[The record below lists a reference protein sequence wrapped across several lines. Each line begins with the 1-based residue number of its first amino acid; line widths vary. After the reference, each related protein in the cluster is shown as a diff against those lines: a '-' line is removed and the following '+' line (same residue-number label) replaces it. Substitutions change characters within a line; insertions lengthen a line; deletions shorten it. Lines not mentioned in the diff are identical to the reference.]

1 MPFPPTD
8 ERPHPP
14 GAGSWWQE
22 TWVFD
27 LWTPDGLG
35 AFTWLTLVPNQRRAW
50 YWAVLVRPGE
60 PVLYLADVDVPLPR
74 SGLEVRSEGLWASH
88 ECEVAFEQWTV
99 ANEAYAVALDH
110 PDDALGRAHGRPAP
124 GRLRHRVVR
133 GGGPGAAGGHDWLPP
148 GRHGGRTR
156 RAAAG
161 APGGRGARLPVALVG
176 RAAPGSDGSDAS
188 GSSEVEGFQLALR
201 LGDDPNGS
209 VVVRALT
216 PDGWR
221 EWRRTP

>member
-35 AFTWLTLVPNQRRAW
+35 AFTWLTLLPNQRRAW

-124 GRLRHRVVR
+124 VAFDIEWYAE
-133 GGGPGAAGGHDWLPP
+133 AAPEPLEGTTGYHQAGTVDALVELQP
-148 GRHGGRTR
+148 
-156 RAAAG
+156 G
-161 APGGRGARLPVALVG
+161 APGGRGARVPVALVG
-176 RAAPGSDGSDAS
+176 RPSDGGA
-188 GSSEVEGFQLALR
+188 GRMELELALR
-201 LGDDPNGS
+201 LGDDPNGA

-216 PDGWR
+216 PDGWQ
-221 EWRRTP
+221 EWRRPAP

>member
-35 AFTWLTLVPNQRRAW
+35 AFTWFTLVPNQRRAW

-60 PVLYLADVDVPLPR
+60 PVLYLADLDVPLPR

-124 GRLRHRVVR
+124 VAFDIEWYAEGAPEPLQ
-133 GGGPGAAGGHDWLPP
+133 GAAGYHQ
-148 GRHGGRTR
+148 
-156 RAAAG
+156 AG
-161 APGGRGARLPVALVG
+161 TVNALVELQ
-176 RAAPGSDGSDAS
+176 RERL
-188 GSSEVEGFQLALR
+188 EVEAPASRSHWWGVPPLGGAVDGLELALR
-201 LGDDPNGS
+201 LGDDPNGV

-216 PDGWR
+216 PDGWQ
-221 EWRRTP
+221 EWRRSAP

>member
-35 AFTWLTLVPNQRRAW
+35 AFTWFTLVPNQRRAW

-60 PVLYLADVDVPLPR
+60 PVLYLADLDVPLPR

-124 GRLRHRVVR
+124 VAVDIEWYAEGAPEPLQ
-133 GGGPGAAGGHDWLPP
+133 GAAGYHQ
-148 GRHGGRTR
+148 
-156 RAAAG
+156 AG
-161 APGGRGARLPVALVG
+161 TVNALVELQ
-176 RAAPGSDGSDAS
+176 RERL
-188 GSSEVEGFQLALR
+188 EVEAPASRSHWWGVPPLGGAVDGLELALR
-201 LGDDPNGS
+201 LGDDPNGV

-216 PDGWR
+216 PDGWQ
-221 EWRRTP
+221 EWRRSAP